1 MTEEEL
7 TNEVCEFVKQTIEED
22 AEFIIPLM
30 MSCETDEEL
39 ENIIQKIIAVWFEVN
54 EHNLIE

>member
-7 TNEVCEFVKQTIEED
+7 TEEVCEFVKQTIEED

-30 MSCETDEEL
+30 LACETDEEI

-54 EHNLIE
+54 EHKLIE